1 MTPAYVNNL
10 ACCPPD
16 DSHSPARELRVVGL
30 GMEAEPTGAQRAFF
44 KEASMST
51 CPKCSGLLVSAP
63 SPLHLLSDYFID
75 TCDLQDKRSVAVSC
89 ANCGYYAD
97 AITIKNKAKQ
107 ADAQRLVAQ
116 AEGWAVAASRHAE
129 VAR

>member
-51 CPKCSGLLVSAP
+51 CPKCAGLLVPAP

-75 TCDLQDKRSVAVSC
+75 TYDLQAKRSVAVSC

-107 ADAQRLVAQ
+107 ADERRLVEQ
-116 AEGWAVAASRHAE
+116 AETWALEAIIRRE

>member
-1 MTPAYVNNL
+1 MLHLLIFGSCQSETPL
-10 ACCPPD
+10 ARKGTKVIAPRMEAGGT
-16 DSHSPARELRVVGL
+16 DSHGP
-30 GMEAEPTGAQRAFF
+30 FF

-89 ANCGYYAD
+89 VNCGYFAD
-97 AITIKNKAKQ
+97 AMTILNKAKQ

>member
-1 MTPAYVNNL
+1 
-10 ACCPPD
+10 
-16 DSHSPARELRVVGL
+16 
-30 GMEAEPTGAQRAFF
+30 
-44 KEASMST
+44 MST
-51 CPKCSGLLVSAP
+51 CPKCAGLLVPAP

-75 TCDLQDKRSVAVSC
+75 TYDLQDKRSVAVSC

-107 ADAQRLVAQ
+107 ADERRLMEQ
-116 AEGWAVAASRHAE
+116 AETWALEAIIRRE

>member
-1 MTPAYVNNL
+1 MLHLLKFGPCQSETRL
-10 ACCPPD
+10 ARKGITVIAP
-16 DSHSPARELRVVGL
+16 R
-30 GMEAEPTGAQRAFF
+30 MEAGGTGSHGPFF
-44 KEASMST
+44 RRSSMS
-51 CPKCSGLLVSAP
+51 CPKCSGLLVPAP

-75 TCDLQDKRSVAVSC
+75 TYDLQDKRSAAVSC

-107 ADAQRLVAQ
+107 ADERRLVEQ
-116 AEGWAVAASRHAE
+116 AETWAMEAVIRRE